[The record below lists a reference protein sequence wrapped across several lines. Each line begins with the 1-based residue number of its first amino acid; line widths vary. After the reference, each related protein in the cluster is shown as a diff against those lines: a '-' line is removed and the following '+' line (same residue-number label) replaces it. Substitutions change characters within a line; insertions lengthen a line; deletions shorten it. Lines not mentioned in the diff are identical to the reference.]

1 MITSPGFGRI
11 EQCLSYP
18 AGTPMRG
25 DGQILDP
32 GALPEPYGDEVKI
45 YGRESDECVVV
56 IRHEDSSSIVGDG
69 GLEPTSRDSLR
80 PLSGAYAG
88 SCEEPVVSRRDRGRL
103 GSTRVSDHSAVL
115 EQSSSKLSR

>member
-11 EQCLSYP
+11 EQRLSYP
-18 AGTPMRG
+18 CGTPMRG

-32 GALPEPYGDEVKI
+32 GALPEPYGDEVEI

-69 GLEPTSRDSLR
+69 GLEPTSRDSR
-80 PLSGAYAG
+80 QPVSRASAG
-88 SCEEPVVSRRDRGRL
+88 SGEEPFIGSGEGTPSKYRTGR
-103 GSTRVSDHSAVL
+103 TQA
-115 EQSSSKLSR
+115 